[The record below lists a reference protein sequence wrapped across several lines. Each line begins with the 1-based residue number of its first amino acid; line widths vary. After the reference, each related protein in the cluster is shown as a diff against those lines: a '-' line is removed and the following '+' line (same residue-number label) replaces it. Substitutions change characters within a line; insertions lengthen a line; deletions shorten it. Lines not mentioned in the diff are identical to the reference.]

1 MQATRNAYQS
11 QYSNEDFEQ
20 AQILAQSIGLTD
32 HPPIF
37 KIVDNAYIS
46 NIIPRKQRKRR
57 LNYSDLLPYNKRK
70 AANEVRQ
77 RKTTV
82 GSQKDNYLKG
92 IRKNSLKNVV
102 TMKEAPEDC
111 PRIF

>member
-46 NIIPRKQRKRR
+46 NIIPRK
-57 LNYSDLLPYNKRK
+57 
-70 AANEVRQ
+70 
-77 RKTTV
+77 
-82 GSQKDNYLKG
+82 
-92 IRKNSLKNVV
+92 
-102 TMKEAPEDC
+102 
-111 PRIF
+111 